1 MPQSKILNQNLWTF
15 VKEYLLISLGVLFYT
30 GGWTFF
36 LMPKN
41 LVGGGVTGI
50 GVILEYATGFPV
62 SYTYLILNVLL
73 LIASFFILG
82 KGFGAKTIYA
92 ILLTTV
98 CFRFMGQIPGVQE
111 FAAKLTEEP
120 LMAVIMGGIMT
131 GVGIGMSISVGGS
144 TGGTDIIALIYT
156 KFRNVSP
163 GKVILVLDVV
173 IICSSLLVP
182 SYQVVDGVETLVS
195 WPDKVLAVVFGFLLV
210 VITSTVLDLYIS
222 GSRQSVQLFILSKK
236 SDEIAEAITVE
247 LRRGVTV
254 LDGMGWYT
262 KEPSKVLL
270 VITRKTDLNLMLRY
284 IKAIDPHAFLSVS
297 SVSGVYGNGFDAI
310 KSEAKVRK

>member
-15 VKEYLLISLGVLFYT
+15 VKDYLLISLGVLFYT

-120 LMAVIMGGIMT
+120 LMAVIMGGIMS

-182 SYQVVDGVETLVS
+182 SYQVIDGVETLVS

-254 LDGMGWYT
+254 LDGMGWYS

>member
-1 MPQSKILNQNLWTF
+1 MNRSTILPQNFWTF
-15 VKEYLLISLGVLFYT
+15 LKEYLLITLGVLFYT

-62 SYTYLILNVLL
+62 SYTYFILNVLL

-92 ILLTTV
+92 ILLTTL
-98 CFRFMGQIPGVQE
+98 CFRFMGQVPGVQE

-120 LMAVIMGGIMT
+120 LMAVIMGGLMA
-131 GVGIGMSISVGGS
+131 GLGIGMSISVGGS
-144 TGGTDIIALIYT
+144 TGGTDIIALIYN

-163 GKVILVLDVV
+163 GKVILVLDVA

-182 SYQVVDGVETLVS
+182 SYQEVDGVQVMVG

-236 SDEIAEAITVE
+236 ADEIADAITTDFH
-247 LRRGVTV
+247 RGVTM

-284 IKAIDPHAFLSVS
+284 IKAIDPQAFLSVS
-297 SVSGVYGNGFDAI
+297 SVAGVYGKGFDAI
-310 KSEAKVRK
+310 KSDAKVLK

>member
-156 KFRNVSP
+156 KFRTVSP